1 MAFTNEQLNR
11 YSRHIIL
18 SEVGVKGQKKLMDAK
33 VLIVGA
39 GGLGAPA
46 ALYLAAAG
54 VGTIGIADADE
65 VDLSNLQRQ
74 VIHTTPDVGK
84 AKVLSAQETMQA
96 INPEVTVNT
105 HRLFVNAE
113 NIM

>member
-1 MAFTNEQLNR
+1 MALTNEQLER
-11 YSRHIIL
+11 YARHIIL
-18 SEVGVKGQKKLMDAK
+18 KDVGVRGQKKLLEAK

-46 ALYLAAAG
+46 AMYLAAAG

-74 VIHTTPDVGK
+74 IIIRPTISGNRRW
-84 AKVLSAQETMQA
+84 
-96 INPEVTVNT
+96 NPQK
-105 HRLFVNAE
+105 RRCLPS
-113 NIM
+113 IRISR